1 MLGESI
7 KFYDFF
13 QKKVQNRNDKK
24 VVDIPIEDIKPN
36 PAQPRKYFHKESLEE
51 LTSSIKEFGVM
62 QPITVR
68 LINGHCYELVCG
80 ERRLRAAKL
89 AGLSTI
95 PAMVVSINDNKS
107 ALIALTENIQ
117 RQNLNYIEEALGYQS
132 LVEDYGLTQEEVAQ
146 KLGKSQS
153 SIANKIRLLR
163 LSDNIKGMLLDNNL
177 TERHAR
183 SFLKI
188 PDERVREEVVY
199 QVIQE
204 GLNVK
209 KTEELVNETIEKL
222 RESVIERSDQKIK
235 RNLGDIRLV
244 TNTIKK
250 SVELMK
256 NSGIDAVYKVE
267 EKPEGYEIVIS
278 IANKEECRSDDGIA
292 PETAYGI

>member
-1 MLGESI
+1 M
-7 KFYDFF
+7 KFSELF
-13 QKKVQNRNDKK
+13 QRKPANKNDKK
-24 VVDIPIEDIKPN
+24 ITDVPIEDIKPN
-36 PAQPRKYFHKESLEE
+36 PAQPRKYFPKETLEE
-51 LTSSIKEFGVM
+51 LTASIKEFGVM

-89 AGLSTI
+89 AGLATI
-95 PAMVVSINDNKS
+95 PAIVVSINDNKS

-132 LVEDYGLTQEEVAQ
+132 LVEDYGLTQEEVAT

-177 TERHAR
+177 SERHAR
-183 SFLKI
+183 AFLKI
-188 PDERVREEVVY
+188 PDERVREDVVRR
-199 QVIQE
+199 VIEE
-204 GLNVK
+204 GLTVR
-209 KTEELVNETIEKL
+209 KTEELVNETIERL
-222 RESVIERSDQKIK
+222 REEVIERSDQKIK

-250 SVELMK
+250 SVELMR
-256 NSGIDAVYKVE
+256 NSGIDAIYKVE
-267 EKPEGYEIVIS
+267 KKPEGYEIIIS
-278 IANKEECRSDDGIA
+278 IAGSQIEI
-292 PETAYGI
+292 ETETTANAAEA

>member
-1 MLGESI
+1 MGEPI
-7 KFYDFF
+7 KFSELF
-13 QKKVQNRNDKK
+13 QRKPANKNDKK
-24 VVDIPIEDIKPN
+24 ITDVPIEDIKPN
-36 PAQPRKYFHKESLEE
+36 PAQPRKYFPKETLEE
-51 LTSSIKEFGVM
+51 LTASIKEFGVM

-89 AGLSTI
+89 AGLATI
-95 PAMVVSINDNKS
+95 PAIVVSINDNKS

-132 LVEDYGLTQEEVAQ
+132 LVEDYGLTQEEVAT

-177 TERHAR
+177 SERHAR
-183 SFLKI
+183 AFLKI
-188 PDERVREEVVY
+188 PDERVREDVVRR
-199 QVIQE
+199 VIEE
-204 GLNVK
+204 GLTVR
-209 KTEELVNETIEKL
+209 KTEELVNETIERL
-222 RESVIERSDQKIK
+222 REEVIERSDQKIK

-250 SVELMK
+250 SVELMR
-256 NSGIDAVYKVE
+256 NSGIDAIYKVE
-267 EKPEGYEIVIS
+267 KKPEGYEIIIS
-278 IANKEECRSDDGIA
+278 IAGSQIEI
-292 PETAYGI
+292 ETETTANAAEA